1 MFSASV
7 LNAQDDTLEI
17 CLQDIPVRAKEVAL
31 HSVRHGAA
39 VALVIA
45 QMCSGHDL
53 RPLQPD
59 YPNGEDPED
68 YQELVED
75 FEGPAMPWRT

>member
-1 MFSASV
+1 MFSAGV

-17 CLQDIPVRAKEVAL
+17 CLQDIPVHAKEVAL

-45 QMCSGHDL
+45 
-53 RPLQPD
+53 
-59 YPNGEDPED
+59 
-68 YQELVED
+68 
-75 FEGPAMPWRT
+75 